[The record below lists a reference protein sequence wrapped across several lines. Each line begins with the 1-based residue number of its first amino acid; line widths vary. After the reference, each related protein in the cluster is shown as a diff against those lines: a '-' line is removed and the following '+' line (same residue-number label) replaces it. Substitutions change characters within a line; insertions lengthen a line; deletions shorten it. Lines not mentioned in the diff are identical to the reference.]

1 MADIRDASALARKP
15 SGWGCP
21 RLRDTRLTRR
31 GGLTGGC
38 QMGPTATM
46 SASPVSA
53 IERESAELRARRLA
67 AARRRATALLAGVTG
82 LFVAL
87 TLTRLHRAGLC
98 YVQARAY
105 AAHV

>member
-67 AARRRATALLAGVTG
+67 AARRRATALLAGGTG
-82 LFVAL
+82 LFGGRGGAGVA
-87 TLTRLHRAGLC
+87 RDVAWRAAG
-98 YVQARAY
+98 RA
-105 AAHV
+105 V